1 MSATSPV
8 VGRRCATDGNDR
20 HTEVSTT
27 PEATDPGV
35 GAATLFAAGE
45 QLDRRCVIVCV
56 GIFLFAFF
64 LVFWTGLNRAD
75 VKTLG
80 CLCSSCVALAS
91 CIYAGLW
98 RPSAYSP
105 KTAFFARLGVVV
117 FSCISIVLLHHTT
130 MKVGHTAT
138 TLTPNHNNNNKIGI
152 ICTQERLV
160 GPFFIGQGC
169 MVFGAILSRGS
180 SESAYRQDV
189 IHQSQFESAQG
200 SNRGSSHC
208 LSHATLLELSSHLH
222 ILPRLPHP
230 FLMDSPSFLFSKT
243 LAESMAT

>member
-1 MSATSPV
+1 M
-8 VGRRCATDGNDR
+8 
-20 HTEVSTT
+20 
-27 PEATDPGV
+27 
-35 GAATLFAAGE
+35 
-45 QLDRRCVIVCV
+45 
-56 GIFLFAFF
+56 
-64 LVFWTGLNRAD
+64 
-75 VKTLG
+75 
-80 CLCSSCVALAS
+80 
-91 CIYAGLW
+91 
-98 RPSAYSP
+98 
-105 KTAFFARLGVVV
+105 
-117 FSCISIVLLHHTT
+117 
-130 MKVGHTAT
+130 
-138 TLTPNHNNNNKIGI
+138 
-152 ICTQERLV
+152 
-160 GPFFIGQGC
+160 GPFFIRQGC